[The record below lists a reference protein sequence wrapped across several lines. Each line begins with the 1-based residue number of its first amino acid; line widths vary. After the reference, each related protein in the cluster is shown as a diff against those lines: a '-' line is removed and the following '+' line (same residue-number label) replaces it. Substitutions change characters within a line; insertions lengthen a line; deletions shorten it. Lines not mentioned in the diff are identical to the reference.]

1 MQNSVE
7 QHKLDE
13 RPGDAAADLVVLA
26 VAEVPTMAGALA
38 HFGRMDL
45 AESLTRSVLRP
56 DRLAKQLHM
65 LEMP

>member
-1 MQNSVE
+1 MQNSTE
-7 QHKLDE
+7 QRKLDE

-26 VAEVPTMAGALA
+26 VAEALTMAGALA
-38 HFGRMDL
+38 HSGRIDL

-56 DRLAKQLHM
+56 DKLAKQLHM